1 MISPRRLSATFLFGL
16 VTLVSIVV
24 LACLLL
30 FAPPDGHERGQLM
43 QFFGRFHPLAVHL
56 PIALV
61 VLVPL
66 LEFAARTQRF
76 SYLSSA
82 SSLVLGIATVGSIV
96 AAGLGW
102 SLARGG
108 GYTGS
113 LITQHMWVASIAA
126 ALTWGCWA
134 LRVHAGASRTLKIY
148 SIVLFASVA
157 AVSLAG
163 YRGGQVSHGENHL
176 TEFMPD
182 PIAELLGVSTGV
194 EAPANSPNG
203 GPGTFYGAR
212 IQPIF
217 AQRCAKCHG
226 RSKHKGNLRLDSFE
240 AAMHGGKHGAVI
252 KAGDPKTSELF
263 RRITLS
269 PSDSDFMP
277 SQMGSLSPAEVQLIE
292 QWISAGASGTQPRDA
307 VPGSGTGDVA
317 EVTFPDSDPAVV
329 AKQRADI
336 ASAVAQFQQRLP
348 NVLDYQSRGSS
359 ELMLNAGWMQSK
371 FGDAEVSALSALADH
386 IISADLSNTSITDKS
401 AAAVAAMKHLR
412 VLRLMHTH
420 ITDESLQSLGSLQE
434 LETLSLFDTRV
445 TARGLA
451 ELARLPKLRHVYV
464 GGTKVSTGDHMPE
477 EVARK
482 LVF

>member
-1 MISPRRLSATFLFGL
+1 MISPRRLSATSLFGL
-16 VTLVSIVV
+16 VTLASIVV

-61 VLVPL
+61 VLIPL
-66 LEFAARTQRF
+66 LELAAGTQRF

-82 SSLVLGIATVGSIV
+82 SSFALGIATVGAII

-108 GYTGS
+108 GYTGT
-113 LITQHMWVASIAA
+113 LITQHMWAATIAA
-126 ALTWGCWA
+126 GLTWGCWA
-134 LRVHAGASRTLKIY
+134 LRVQADGSRTAKIY
-148 SIVLFASVA
+148 GIMLLGSVA
-157 AVSLAG
+157 AVSVAG

-176 TEFMPD
+176 TEFMPE

-194 EAPANSPNG
+194 EAPANSPNS

-217 AQRCAKCHG
+217 VKRCGTCHG

-252 KAGDPKTSELF
+252 KAGDPKSSDLF

-269 PSDSDFMP
+269 PSDADFMP
-277 SQMGSLSPAEVQLIE
+277 SQMRSLSPAEVQLIG

-307 VPGSGTGDVA
+307 VPGAGTTDVA
-317 EVTFPDSDPAVV
+317 EVTFPDSDPASV

-359 ELMLNAGWMQSK
+359 ELVLNAAWMQSK
-371 FGDAEVSALSALADH
+371 FGDAELAALSALADH
-386 IISADLSNTSITDKS
+386 IVTADLSNTSITDKS
-401 AAAVAAMKHLR
+401 AAAIAAMKHLR

-420 ITDESLQSLGSLQE
+420 FTDESLQSFGSLQE

-445 TARGLA
+445 TPRGLA
-451 ELARLPKLRHVYV
+451 ELTRLPNLRHVYV
-464 GGTKVSTGDHMPE
+464 GGTKVSPGDRVPE

>member
-1 MISPRRLSATFLFGL
+1 
-16 VTLVSIVV
+16 
-24 LACLLL
+24 
-30 FAPPDGHERGQLM
+30 M
-43 QFFGRFHPLAVHL
+43 QFFGRLHPLAVHL

-61 VLVPL
+61 ILVPL
-66 LEFAARTQRF
+66 LELAARTQRF
-76 SYLSSA
+76 SYLSSV
-82 SSLVLGIATVGSIV
+82 SSFMLGTATVGSLM

-102 SLARGG
+102 SLARAG
-108 GYTGS
+108 GYTGT
-113 LITQHMWVASIAA
+113 LIAQHMWAATIAA
-126 ALTWGCWA
+126 GLAWGCWA
-134 LRVHAGASRTLKIY
+134 LRVQTDPTRTAKIY
-148 SIVLFASVA
+148 NVMLLASVA
-157 AVSLAG
+157 AISVAG

-176 TEFMPD
+176 TEFMPE

-217 AQRCAKCHG
+217 AQRCGKCHG
-226 RSKHKGNLRLDSFE
+226 RSKRKGNLRLDSFE

-252 KAGDPKTSELF
+252 KAGDPKSSELF

-277 SQMGSLSPAEVQLIE
+277 SQMRSLSPAEVKLIE
-292 QWISAGASGTQPRDA
+292 QWIAAGASGIQPRDA
-307 VPGSGTGDVA
+307 VPGGGTTDVA
-317 EVTFPDSDPAVV
+317 EVTFPDADPAAV

-336 ASAVAQFQQRLP
+336 ASAVGQFQQRLP
-348 NVLDYQSRGSS
+348 NVLDYESRGSS
-359 ELMLNAGWMQSK
+359 DLVLNSAWMQSK
-371 FGDAEVSALSALADH
+371 FGDAEVAALSALADH
-386 IISADLSNTSITDKS
+386 IVSADFSNTSITDKS
-401 AAAVAAMKHLR
+401 AAAIAAMKQLR
-412 VLRLMHTH
+412 VLSLMHTH

-434 LETLSLFDTRV
+434 LETLNLFDTRV
-445 TARGLA
+445 TPRGLA

-477 EVARK
+477 EIAHK